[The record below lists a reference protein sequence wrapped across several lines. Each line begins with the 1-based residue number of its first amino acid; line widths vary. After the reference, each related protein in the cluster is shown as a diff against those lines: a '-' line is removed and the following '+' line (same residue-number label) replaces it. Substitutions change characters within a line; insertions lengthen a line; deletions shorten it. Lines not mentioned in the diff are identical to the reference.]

1 MPPSVESKL
10 GRIEQV
16 FRVRNSL
23 RRNRLTAS
31 VVLVGGAI
39 LAWAV
44 AAGRAFLAYVD
55 YGPLLVGR
63 WVWPPLVVGVLLA
76 LLGLWF
82 GIGAWNA
89 ARLRIRLHSAGLA
102 VVRGRRG
109 HALAWVDVLA
119 LWSRSVRTGL
129 PGLPG
134 RLHYA
139 LELEARDGRRL
150 RLEDS
155 LEGFG
160 ALAEAVKSRVY
171 SLLAQA
177 STQAFNQGETLFFG
191 PIQISP
197 AGISDGG
204 RMTYPWSAV
213 NEAQLAS
220 GRLIIRAHWD
230 GKSSEVAFP
239 ADRIPNVELCAQL
252 IQEIGRQP

>member
-1 MPPSVESKL
+1 MPPTVESKL

-16 FRVRNSL
+16 FRVRRSL

-31 VVLVGGAI
+31 VILVGGAI
-39 LAWAV
+39 LAWAI
-44 AAGRAFLAYVD
+44 AAGRAYLAFTD

-63 WVWPPLVVGVLLA
+63 WVWPPLLAGALLA
-76 LLGLWF
+76 LLGGWF
-82 GIGAWNA
+82 GIRAWNA
-89 ARLRIRLHSAGLA
+89 SRLRIRLHSAGLA
-102 VVRGRRG
+102 VVHGRRG
-109 HALAWVDVLA
+109 RALAWADVLA
-119 LWSRSVRTGL
+119 VWSRSVRTGI

-134 RLHYA
+134 RLHYT

-150 RLEDS
+150 RLDDG

-160 ALAEAVKSRVY
+160 ALAEVVKSRVY
-171 SLLAQA
+171 PLVSQA
-177 STQAFNQGETLFFG
+177 CTQAFNQGETLFFG

-220 GRLIIRAHWD
+220 GRLIIRAHRD